1 MDRRLAAF
9 LLEEAAV
16 EGTDHA
22 APDARA
28 HRRPPWHGARGGDAP
43 AALFPERGA
52 GEAGPRLRGAD
63 RPAGIG
69 QTGRL
74 TAILREYADHFR
86 LWCYDLTI
94 NEAEMV
100 MMLRK
105 YGALFTYISLLCLPA
120 AALLAFHWAN
130 VNVYGGALRTGM
142 VDVAGALVVGVIA
155 VHVPS
160 REDGAF
166 AWKRPASKS
175 RLLGRAY
182 ALTAAAL
189 FVGSLAAAAAY
200 RPGYTPRR
208 GRGHTGRGGGMRTP
222 RRSISSMPR
231 MRKTPSSS
239 GRPFSARRISRA
251 RMWRSF
257 SIWTAG
263 AGRSWGSDRLKK
275 GITGEAGIPYF
286 FTRARSRRGRS

>member
-1 MDRRLAAF
+1 
-9 LLEEAAV
+9 
-16 EGTDHA
+16 
-22 APDARA
+22 
-28 HRRPPWHGARGGDAP
+28 
-43 AALFPERGA
+43 
-52 GEAGPRLRGAD
+52 
-63 RPAGIG
+63 
-69 QTGRL
+69 
-74 TAILREYADHFR
+74 
-86 LWCYDLTI
+86 
-94 NEAEMV
+94 

-142 VDVAGALVVGVIA
+142 VDVAGALVIGVIA

-200 RPGYTPRR
+200 RPGYTLAEA
-208 GRGHTGRGGGMRTP
+208 GD
-222 RRSISSMPR
+222 IL
-231 MRKTPSSS
+231 
-239 GRPFSARRISRA
+239 
-251 RMWRSF
+251 
-257 SIWTAG
+257 AG
-263 AGRSWGSDRLKK
+263 AGYADAAPEYKLYAPDAENPFIEWS
-275 GITGEAGIPYF
+275 PVF
-286 FTRARSRRGRS
+286 RAQDKQGADVEVVFHLDSGRWQELGV